1 MAYMEGMEKRLTL
14 NAINRALAE
23 RGHAEKLVRG
33 RGYFYF
39 TGGAASEWNRSGVYV
54 YHLNSYTLAEWLAER
69 DNLAKDR

>member
-1 MAYMEGMEKRLTL
+1 MAKRLTL

-23 RGHAEKLVRG
+23 RGHAERLVRG

-69 DNLAKDR
+69 DALAKGK